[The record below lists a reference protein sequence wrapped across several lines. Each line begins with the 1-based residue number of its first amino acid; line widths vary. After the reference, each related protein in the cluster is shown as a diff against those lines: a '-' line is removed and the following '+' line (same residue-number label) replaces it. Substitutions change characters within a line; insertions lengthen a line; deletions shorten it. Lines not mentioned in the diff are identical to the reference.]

1 MPGLEDLEPRP
12 FGEGE
17 HVPGP
22 NARKDHN
29 TPVRTLDSLRR
40 RAAAIDKALDGHPA
54 PAPADYLSALLTAR
68 RSLAPVIDYDS
79 SVEMVR
85 ASCPQAVGW
94 RFRNSRGTAVN
105 VGEMA
110 CHVAFKG

>member
-1 MPGLEDLEPRP
+1 MRAVASGAPRVGGRVRMPGRWFLPSTVSAGCCLAGLEMPGLGDIEPRP

-54 PAPADYLSALLTAR
+54 PAPADYLR
-68 RSLAPVIDYDS
+68 RAADG
-79 SVEMVR
+79 
-85 ASCPQAVGW
+85 QAKPRPGN
-94 RFRNSRGTAVN
+94 RL
-105 VGEMA
+105 
-110 CHVAFKG
+110 